1 VLGSFGVA
9 AISGS
14 GAANAATTG
23 SATIPAMIASG
34 LSRARA
40 AAIETASS
48 LGGQLMPPVMGISA
62 FLMADFLGVSYFD
75 VVARGYAPALIY
87 FAGVAA
93 AVYLMTARLPVRA
106 VAVAIEPLTMMD
118 RLNIVAY
125 AAVVLGLIYLMGI
138 VHMPAMEAAQQVF
151 MVVGIA
157 LVVVFVA
164 VTVRGAAG
172 WRDLGRRA
180 RDFVETFTLMTTD
193 LTLLLATLSIMTG
206 VFVITGVPT
215 KLGFVLMQAATIHLA
230 VMLLVAFAFGTLLGT
245 GLPPA
250 PTYIITALVIAP
262 FLVKAGVDPWVVH
275 FYAFFIAVWGELTP
289 PTSVVA
295 AVAAKIAGASFMGT
309 MMAAMRV
316 CVPLFVLMGAI
327 FTRPELVVQPGAAQ
341 LGAFVFVLAGTVG
354 LVFALQGRFADGRG
368 ADLLIRAGLGAAALV
383 TLTHRDNTIAAA
395 TTLLTAAFVVYWIL
409 RARNRLA
416 VYREA
421 GAPAG

>member
-1 VLGSFGVA
+1 
-9 AISGS
+9 
-14 GAANAATTG
+14 
-23 SATIPAMIASG
+23 
-34 LSRARA
+34 
-40 AAIETASS
+40 
-48 LGGQLMPPVMGISA
+48 
-62 FLMADFLGVSYFD
+62 
-75 VVARGYAPALIY
+75 
-87 FAGVAA
+87 
-93 AVYLMTARLPVRA
+93 
-106 VAVAIEPLTMMD
+106 
-118 RLNIVAY
+118 
-125 AAVVLGLIYLMGI
+125 
-138 VHMPAMEAAQQVF
+138 
-151 MVVGIA
+151 
-157 LVVVFVA
+157 
-164 VTVRGAAG
+164 
-172 WRDLGRRA
+172 
-180 RDFVETFTLMTTD
+180 
-193 LTLLLATLSIMTG
+193 
-206 VFVITGVPT
+206 
-215 KLGFVLMQAATIHLA
+215 
-230 VMLLVAFAFGTLLGT
+230 
-245 GLPPA
+245 
-250 PTYIITALVIAP
+250 
-262 FLVKAGVDPWVVH
+262 VKAGVDPWVVH

-395 TTLLTAAFVVYWIL
+395 TTLLTAAFVVYWML

>member
-1 VLGSFGVA
+1 
-9 AISGS
+9 
-14 GAANAATTG
+14 
-23 SATIPAMIASG
+23 
-34 LSRARA
+34 
-40 AAIETASS
+40 
-48 LGGQLMPPVMGISA
+48 MPPVMGISA
-62 FLMADFLGVSYFD
+62 FLMADFLGVSYFE

-93 AVYLMTARLPVRA
+93 AVYLMTARLPARA
-106 VAVAIEPLTMMD
+106 VAVAVERLGTMD
-118 RLNIVAY
+118 RVNIAVY
-125 AAVVLGLIYLMGI
+125 AVVVAGLIYLMGI
-138 VHMPAMEAAQQVF
+138 AHVPAMEAAQQVF
-151 MVVGIA
+151 LWVGIA

-180 RDFVETFTLMTTD
+180 RDLVETFTLMTAD

-215 KLGFVLMQAATIHLA
+215 KLGFVLMQAAAVHLA
-230 VMLLVAFAFGTLLGT
+230 AMLLVAFAFGTLLGT

-262 FLVKAGVDPWVVH
+262 FLVKAGIDPWVVH

-295 AVAAKIAGASFMGT
+295 AVAAKIAAASFMGT

-316 CVPLFVLMGAI
+316 CLPLFVLMGAI
-327 FTRPELVVQPGAAQ
+327 FTRPELVVRPGAAQ
-341 LGAFVFVLAGTVG
+341 LGAFVLVLAGTIG

-368 ADLLIRAGLGAAALV
+368 ADLLLRAGLAAASLV
-383 TLTHRDNTIAAA
+383 TLAHRDDLVAGAA
-395 TTLLTAAFVVYWIL
+395 TVVTSALVAYWVL

-416 VYREA
+416 AYREA
-421 GAPAG
+421 DAPAA